1 MTLSPRLAHK
11 VIVML
16 QNRPFY
22 SCVLSAQ
29 LGPFSNLVPRALF
42 PGFGGG
48 APKAR
53 ESALGTRLALFSKVP
68 IINGPVKPSPFILK
82 IEVSKVLHL
91 A

>member
-1 MTLSPRLAHK
+1 MTRSPRLAHK

-42 PGFGGG
+42 PGFGGR

-53 ESALGTRLALFSKVP
+53 EKRSGDEV
-68 IINGPVKPSPFILK
+68 GPFLESPDN
-82 IEVSKVLHL
+82 
-91 A
+91 

>member
-1 MTLSPRLAHK
+1 MMRSPRLAHK

-16 QNRPFY
+16 QNGPFY

-53 ESALGTRLALFSKVP
+53 EKRPGDEV
-68 IINGPVKPSPFILK
+68 GPFLESPDN
-82 IEVSKVLHL
+82 
-91 A
+91 